1 MCIGLP
7 MRVVECLPGRAICE
21 GVGVNGGERRPI
33 DMALVGDQEPGTWVL
48 VFLDA
53 AREVI
58 SAEQAALIT
67 NALDALGLAMQG
79 DADIDHLFPDLAGR
93 EPELPEHLK
102 SQLPKSEVPKSQVSK
117 RAS

>member
-7 MRVVECLPGRAICE
+7 MRVIESLPGRALCE
-21 GVGVNGGERRPI
+21 GQGERRLI
-33 DMALVGDQEPGTWVL
+33 DMRLVGEQVPGTWVL

-53 AREVI
+53 AREVV
-58 SAEQAALIT
+58 SAEQAALVGQ
-67 NALDALGLAMQG
+67 ALEAVGLAMRG
-79 DADIDHLFPDLAGR
+79 EADIDHLFPDLSGR

-102 SQLPKSEVPKSQVSK
+102 DQAAR